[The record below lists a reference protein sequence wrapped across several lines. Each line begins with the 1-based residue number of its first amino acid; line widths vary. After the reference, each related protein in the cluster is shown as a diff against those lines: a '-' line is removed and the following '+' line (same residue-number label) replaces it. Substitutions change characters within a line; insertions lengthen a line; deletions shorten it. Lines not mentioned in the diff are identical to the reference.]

1 MSAEMLGT
9 LFHYNHY
16 ALKVAI
22 RGLTHEDSLQQP
34 APGGN
39 CLNWVLGHVLANRN
53 TVLRVLGE
61 EPIWSA
67 ETAGPY
73 ERGSAPLT
81 DAKRAVPLK
90 EMLEDLDASHK
101 LVREALKNLPPERLA
116 EAPPA
121 GTTKDEDDT
130 VETLLTVLAFH
141 EAYHAGQTGLLRR
154 LVGKPGAI
162 P

>member
-1 MSAEMLGT
+1 MSAEMLGL

-16 ALKVAI
+16 VLKI
-22 RGLTHEDSLQQP
+22 DTEGLSHEETLRQP

-53 TVLRVLGE
+53 TVLRALGE

-67 ETAGPY
+67 ETAEPY

-81 DAKRAVPLK
+81 DGSKAVLL
-90 EMLEDLDASHK
+90 ERMLADLDASQE
-101 LVREALKNLPPERLA
+101 RIQGALKDMSPERLA
-116 EAPPA
+116 QAPPA